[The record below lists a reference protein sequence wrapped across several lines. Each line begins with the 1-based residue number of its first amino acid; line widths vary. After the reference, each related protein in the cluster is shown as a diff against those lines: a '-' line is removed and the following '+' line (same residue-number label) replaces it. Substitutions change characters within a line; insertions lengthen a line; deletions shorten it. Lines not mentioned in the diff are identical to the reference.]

1 MQYIQFHGW
10 INLDSPASSSHLL
23 VIALNC
29 MEFAAHREVV
39 ACGDGSQQQSVV
51 ILEMPKTACL
61 YIQRGREEVQSKK
74 TPDTSRF
81 KMIQIG
87 RNIIR
92 VLAQFHSSQDD
103 HSHVATWHNRLL
115 MLLVSFSGKM
125 RLSSDSATH
134 HRVAAPPW
142 LYWYQLVSLCA
153 NHAHFIDIVGRSVG
167 LSTFW

>member
-1 MQYIQFHGW
+1 
-10 INLDSPASSSHLL
+10 
-23 VIALNC
+23 
-29 MEFAAHREVV
+29 MEFAAHRAVV

-81 KMIQIG
+81 KMIQIE

-115 MLLVSFSGKM
+115 MLLVSF
-125 RLSSDSATH
+125 
-134 HRVAAPPW
+134 
-142 LYWYQLVSLCA
+142 
-153 NHAHFIDIVGRSVG
+153 
-167 LSTFW
+167 